1 MIIYLN
7 SPEYRHLRRK
17 GDSVLPV
24 SVQKL
29 TILFQKMTIFIL
41 LLSLNL
47 IASEQITLGITGV
60 ALKKDIST
68 LIELKNYLI
77 KKTNLDI
84 KIKFAKNYS
93 SMRHLILDSDVD
105 VAYICGA
112 TYVDLLPSKL
122 IKLMVLPI
130 VDNKP
135 YYYSLIIA
143 KNGTKY
149 KKIDDF
155 KNSIFAMSDPESNS
169 GSLVT
174 RYKLDKKGYKDNN
187 FFKKII
193 YTYDHGESITAVID
207 GYTDGASVDSVVYFA
222 FLKNY
227 PKLAKKLKIVEK
239 FGPYPIPPFVV
250 RKSLPKQEQ
259 LKLTNAFLNM
269 HKNKKGLKI
278 LSALA
283 IQRFSLPNNLS
294 YQKIREIK
302 KYLADFKYDK

>member
-1 MIIYLN
+1 MN
-7 SPEYRHLRRK
+7 A
-17 GDSVLPV
+17 
-24 SVQKL
+24 QKL
-29 TILFQKMTIFIL
+29 NTLFQKMTIFIL
-41 LLSLNL
+41 FLSFNL

-77 KKTNLDI
+77 KKTDLDI
-84 KIKFAKNYS
+84 KIKFAKSYS
-93 SMRHLILDSDVD
+93 SMRHLILDGDVD

-112 TYVDLLPSKL
+112 TYIDLLPSKL

-174 RYKLDKKGYKDNN
+174 RYELDKRGYRDNR

-193 YTYDHGESITAVID
+193 YTYDHGESITAVVD

-227 PKLAKKLKIVEK
+227 PLLAKKLKIVEK
-239 FGPYPIPPFVV
+239 FGPYPIPPFIVK
-250 RKSLPKQEQ
+250 KSLSKQKQ

-269 HKNKKGLKI
+269 QKDKKGKNI
-278 LSALA
+278 LNALA
-283 IQRFSLPNNLS
+283 IQKFSLPDNLS
-294 YQKIREIK
+294 YNKIQKIK
-302 KYLADFKYDK
+302 KYLVDFKYDK

>member
-1 MIIYLN
+1 MLLI
-7 SPEYRHLRRK
+7 
-17 GDSVLPV
+17 GA
-24 SVQKL
+24 QKL
-29 TILFQKMTIFIL
+29 TILFQKLTVFVL
-41 LLSLNL
+41 FLSLNL
-47 IASEQITLGITGV
+47 IASEQIILGITGV

-77 KKTNLDI
+77 QKTSLDI
-84 KIKFAKNYS
+84 KIKFAKSYS
-93 SMRHLILDSDVD
+93 SMRHLMIDGDVN

-130 VDNKP
+130 VNKKP

-174 RYKLDKKGYKDNN
+174 RYKLDKKGYDDNH

-193 YTYDHGESITAVID
+193 YTYDHGESITSVID
-207 GYTDGASVDSVVYFA
+207 GYTNGASVDSVVYFA

-227 PKLAKKLKIVEK
+227 PLLAKKIKIVEK

-250 RKSLPKQEQ
+250 RKSLPKEER
-259 LKLTNAFLNM
+259 LKITDAFLNM
-269 HKNKKGLKI
+269 KNDEKGKKI
-278 LSALA
+278 LNALA
-283 IQRFSLPNNLS
+283 IQKFSLPNNIS
-294 YQKIREIK
+294 YKKIRDIK
-302 KYLADFKYDK
+302 KYLANFKYDK

>member
-1 MIIYLN
+1 MAILN
-7 SPEYRHLRRK
+7 I
-17 GDSVLPV
+17 
-24 SVQKL
+24 QKM
-29 TILFQKMTIFIL
+29 TSLFQKMTIFIF

-47 IASEQITLGITGV
+47 IANEQTTLGITGV
-60 ALKKDIST
+60 ALKKDVST

-77 KKTNLDI
+77 KKTNLKI
-84 KIKFAKNYS
+84 KIKFARSYS
-93 SMRHLILDSDVD
+93 SMRHLILDGDVNI
-105 VAYICGA
+105 AYICGA

-130 VDNKP
+130 VNKKP

-149 KKIDDF
+149 RKIDDF
-155 KNSIFAMSDPESNS
+155 KNSIFAMRDPESNS
-169 GSLVT
+169 GSLVA
-174 RYKLDKKGYKDNN
+174 RYKLDKKGYKDNH

-207 GYTDGASVDSVVYFA
+207 GYVNGASVDSVVYFS

-239 FGPYPIPPFVV
+239 FGPYPIPPFIL

-259 LKLTNAFLNM
+259 IKLTNAFLGM
-269 HKNKKGLKI
+269 QKDKEGKKI

-294 YQKIREIK
+294 YKKIKEIK